1 MNSTTEEEGT
11 RTKLSRYKQTYITY
25 YKNYYNNNK
34 TDISKKRKDYYESKK
49 INADWKEKVKER
61 NRINY
66 LKTKTKEDKSLYKE
80 KQKEAQ
86 KRYRTKNKDDPDFK
100 AEVSERNSLYRLK
113 KKKEKEENNIIQ
125 YPVIGPFIPVKQKVE
140 VIQTKPKKK
149 MKLKIVD
156 SY

>member
-1 MNSTTEEEGT
+1 MNSTTDEEGT
-11 RTKLSRYKQTYITY
+11 RTKLSRYKQTYTTY
-25 YKNYYNNNK
+25 YKKYYDNNK

-49 INADWKEKVKER
+49 INADWKEKIKER

-66 LKTKTKEDKSLYKE
+66 LKTKSNEDKSLYRE

-86 KRYRTKNKDDPDFK
+86 RRYRQWRKDDPEFK
-100 AEVSERNSLYRLK
+100 EKQKEKNSLYRLK
-113 KKKEKEENNIIQ
+113 KKEENIVIQ

-140 VIQTKPKKK
+140 VIQTKLKKK